1 MPWEP
6 RVRHKPNVNQRLI
19 DYQTRKSVHIN
30 LTKSTH
36 AELRILLLKKGL
48 SMQVVF
54 DRLASM
60 ICDKNPYLL
69 SVLDTIEI
77 EKKEKQLKQVTNS
90 DAESIF
96 DLIETANPFESL
108 EYKEATEDD

>member
-1 MPWEP
+1 
-6 RVRHKPNVNQRLI
+6 
-19 DYQTRKSVHIN
+19 
-30 LTKSTH
+30 
-36 AELRILLLKKGL
+36 
-48 SMQVVF
+48 MQLVF

-69 SVLDTIEI
+69 SVLDTIET
-77 EKKEKQLKQVTNS
+77 EKKEKQIKQVTNS

-108 EYKEATEDD
+108 EYEEAAEDD

>member
-1 MPWEP
+1 M
-6 RVRHKPNVNQRLI
+6 RHKPNINQRLI

-36 AELRILLLKKGL
+36 SELRIMLLKKGL

-60 ICDKNPYLL
+60 ICDKNSYLL
-69 SVLDTIEI
+69 NVLDTIET
-77 EKKEKQLKQVTNS
+77 EKKIYLTMNQHQQ
-90 DAESIF
+90 A
-96 DLIETANPFESL
+96 LIMLFEFNKS
-108 EYKEATEDD
+108 EQQSKN